1 MTTNLFDAAYHC
13 LMACDPADKVQ
24 LTQLTA
30 QAWRSSELSLATT
43 EASYPVQPILTPG
56 QPSQLR
62 LVSPKDVPRRTLTS
76 PAGQAALLHA
86 LTHIEFNAINLAWDA
101 VYRFR
106 DLPKDFYADWINV
119 ADEEATH
126 FLLLQNQLQKLGY
139 RYGDYPAHNGLWEMA
154 IDTAHDVLVRMALV
168 PRLLEARGL
177 DATPTILNKLQSH
190 GLTHLVEVLDII
202 LRDEIGHV
210 ACGSRWFAY
219 LCAER
224 QLEPEATFFSLIKQY
239 FRGRLHSSLNREA
252 RLKAGFREEEL
263 EKLEKLFELLTL
275 RNGTT
280 ETKFL
285 KET

>member
-1 MTTNLFDAAYHC
+1 MTTTLFDAAYHC

-24 LTQLTA
+24 LTQSTI
-30 QAWRSSELSLATT
+30 QAWRAGELSLADID
-43 EASYPVQPILTPG
+43 ASTPVQPIVTPG
-56 QPSQLR
+56 QPSYLR
-62 LVSPKDVPRRTLTS
+62 LVSPKEVPRRTLTS
-76 PAGQAALLHA
+76 PAGQAALIHA
-86 LTHIEFNAINLAWDA
+86 LAHIEFNAINLAWDA

-106 DLPKDFYADWINV
+106 NLPTEFYADWIKV

-126 FLLLQNQLQKLGY
+126 FLLLHTQLQTLGY

-177 DATPTILNKLQSH
+177 DATPTILNKLQSYH
-190 GLTHLVEVLDII
+190 LTPLVEVLNII

-252 RLKAGFREEEL
+252 RLQAGFSETEL
-263 EKLEKLFELLTL
+263 EKLEKIFE
-275 RNGTT
+275 
-280 ETKFL
+280 
-285 KET
+285 